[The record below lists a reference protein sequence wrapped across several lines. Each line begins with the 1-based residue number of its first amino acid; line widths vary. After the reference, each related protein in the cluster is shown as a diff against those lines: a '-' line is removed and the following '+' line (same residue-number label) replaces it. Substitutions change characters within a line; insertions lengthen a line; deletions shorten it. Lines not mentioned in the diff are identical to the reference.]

1 LKKAIF
7 LRLISVSTLTVLI
20 FSVVLSFVQQGRYE
34 KDLRQNMLAT
44 LSAAVLSADR
54 TTQAKILAARLSS
67 ACGGIHITVI
77 LPDGTVSADTAV
89 SNLPAENYYNRPEV
103 IQARDEGNGYFQSSS
118 AASGGSY
125 LYVTLRSPENIIYRA
140 ARPVQGLGPRLEQLM
155 PATIAGLVLAILF
168 SFIVA
173 SRTAAS
179 VAKPVENI
187 SSEIMRIHEGDY
199 SVKLKDPEY
208 EELSPLTFSIN
219 SLVRGI
225 VSTLEN
231 LQSEKD
237 KLGFV
242 LDNMK
247 QGLVV
252 IDSDLKIL
260 LCNRTAKVLFNNTG
274 HFTGKPFL
282 HLTHNPKIVS
292 AVENSIK
299 TGVSTIFNIPV
310 DYFDTV
316 YSVSV
321 NHVSASWVNNGSII
335 ILTDV
340 TQSSK
345 MEQMRSEFVA
355 NASHELKTPI
365 TSISGFAELLA
376 SGIITDETQFNDYL
390 QRIVDESTRITALLE
405 DILKLA
411 SLENTVALPKRE
423 PVDLFACAQ
432 QAAKAL
438 MPQAE
443 AGKVTVQVSGEK
455 TMFTADLSDMR
466 HLISNLLENAI
477 KYNKEGGSV
486 KVNVAAAGETAQ
498 ISVAD
503 TGIGIPE
510 KDIPRIF
517 ERFYRVDKGRSRNIG
532 GTGLGLSIVK
542 HIVVLYSGDIQVKS
556 KVGEGTEITVS
567 LPLLPIN

>member
-1 LKKAIF
+1 
-7 LRLISVSTLTVLI
+7 
-20 FSVVLSFVQQGRYE
+20 
-34 KDLRQNMLAT
+34 MLAT
-44 LSAAVLSADR
+44 LTAAVLSADR
-54 TTQAKILAARLSS
+54 TTEPKILAERLSS
-67 ACGGIHITVI
+67 ACGGIRITII
-77 LPDGTVSADTAV
+77 LPDGTVSAD
-89 SNLPAENYYNRPEV
+89 SEMLKLPVENHYNRPEV
-103 IQARDEGNGYFQSSS
+103 KQARAAGKGYSQRDS
-118 AASGGSY
+118 ASLGDSY
-125 LYVTLRSPENIIYRA
+125 LYVALRSPEKTIYRSA
-140 ARPVQGLGPRLEQLM
+140 LPVQGLGPRLEQLM
-155 PATIAGLVLAILF
+155 PATLTGLVLAILF

-179 VAKPVENI
+179 VIKPIEKM
-187 SSEIMRIHEGDY
+187 SAEIMRIREGDY

-208 EELSPLTFSIN
+208 EELSPLTSSIN

-231 LQSEKD
+231 LEGEKD
-237 KLGFV
+237 KLAFV

-260 LCNRTAKVLFNNTG
+260 LCNNTAKALFNNTG

-282 HLTHNPKIVS
+282 HLTHNPKIVL

-299 TGVSTIFNIPV
+299 AGVSTIFNIPV

-321 NHVSASWVNNGSII
+321 NHVSASWLNNGSII

-376 SGIITDETQFNDYL
+376 SGIITDKAQFNDYL
-390 QRIVDESTRITALLE
+390 KRIVDESTRITALLE

-411 SLENTVALPKRE
+411 SLENTVALLKRE
-423 PVDLFACAQ
+423 PVDLLDCAE

-443 AGKVTVQVSGEK
+443 AGKVSIDVSGEK
-455 TMFTADLSDMR
+455 TILTADPSDLR
-466 HLISNLLENAI
+466 HLISNLIENAI

-486 KVNVAAAGETAQ
+486 KVNVSAAGETAH

-517 ERFYRVDKGRSRNIG
+517 ERFYRVDKGHSPNIG

-556 KVGEGTEITVS
+556 KVGEGTEIIVS
-567 LPLLPIN
+567 FPMLSI

>member
-1 LKKAIF
+1 MKKAIF

-20 FSVVLSFVQQGRYE
+20 FSVVLSLMLQGRYE
-34 KDLRQNMLAT
+34 KDLRQNMLTT

-54 TTQAKILAARLSS
+54 TTVPKILAERLSA
-67 ACGGIHITVI
+67 ACAGIRITII
-77 LPDGTVSADTAV
+77 LPDGTVSADTAT
-89 SNLPAENYYNRPEV
+89 SELPLENYYNLPEV
-103 IQARDEGNGYFQSSS
+103 IQARATGKGYFQRHSSTL
-118 AASGGSY
+118 GENY
-125 LYVTLRSPENIIYRA
+125 LYVTLRSPEKTIYRA
-140 ARPVQGLGPRLEQLM
+140 AQPVQGLGPRLQQLM
-155 PATIAGLVLAILF
+155 PATLTGLALAILF

-179 VAKPVENI
+179 VIKPIEKV
-187 SSEIMRIHEGDY
+187 SAEIMKIREGDY

-208 EELSPLTFSIN
+208 EELSPLTSSIN

-231 LQSEKD
+231 LEGEKE

-252 IDSDLKIL
+252 IDSNLKIL
-260 LCNRTAKVLFNNTG
+260 LCNNAAKSLFNNTG
-274 HFTGKPFL
+274 HFTGKPLL
-282 HLTHNPKIVS
+282 HLTHNPKIVT

-299 TGVSTIFNIPV
+299 SGVSTIFNIPV
-310 DYFDTV
+310 DYFEKV

-321 NHVSASWVNNGSII
+321 NHVSASWVDNGSII

-376 SGIITDETQFNDYL
+376 SGIVTDDAQFKDYL

-411 SLENTVALPKRE
+411 SLENTVALLKRE
-423 PVDLFACAQ
+423 PVDLLDCAG
-432 QAAKAL
+432 QAVKAL

-443 AGKVTVQVSGEK
+443 AGKVSIAVSGDK
-455 TMFTADLSDMR
+455 TVLSADPTDMR
-466 HLISNLLENAI
+466 HLISNLIENAI
-477 KYNKEGGSV
+477 KYNKVGGSV
-486 KVNVAAAGETAQ
+486 KVHITSAGETAQ

-517 ERFYRVDKGRSRNIG
+517 ERFYRVDKGRSRSVG

-542 HIVVLYSGDIQVKS
+542 HIVALYSGDIQVKS
-556 KVGEGTEITVS
+556 KIDDGTEIIVS
-567 LPLLPIN
+567 FPMLSI

>member
-1 LKKAIF
+1 
-7 LRLISVSTLTVLI
+7 
-20 FSVVLSFVQQGRYE
+20 
-34 KDLRQNMLAT
+34 
-44 LSAAVLSADR
+44 
-54 TTQAKILAARLSS
+54 
-67 ACGGIHITVI
+67 
-77 LPDGTVSADTAV
+77 
-89 SNLPAENYYNRPEV
+89 
-103 IQARDEGNGYFQSSS
+103 
-118 AASGGSY
+118 
-125 LYVTLRSPENIIYRA
+125 
-140 ARPVQGLGPRLEQLM
+140 
-155 PATIAGLVLAILF
+155 
-168 SFIVA
+168 
-173 SRTAAS
+173 
-179 VAKPVENI
+179 
-187 SSEIMRIHEGDY
+187 
-199 SVKLKDPEY
+199 
-208 EELSPLTFSIN
+208 
-219 SLVRGI
+219 
-225 VSTLEN
+225 
-231 LQSEKD
+231 
-237 KLGFV
+237 
-242 LDNMK
+242 
-247 QGLVV
+247 
-252 IDSDLKIL
+252 L
-260 LCNRTAKVLFNNTG
+260 LCNNTAKALFNNTG

-282 HLTHNPKIVS
+282 HLTHNPKIVT

-299 TGVSTIFNIPV
+299 SGVSAIFNIPV

-321 NHVSASWVNNGSII
+321 NHVSASWIKNGSII

-376 SGIITDETQFNDYL
+376 SGMIKDEAQFNDYL
-390 QRIVDESTRITALLE
+390 HRIVDESTRITALLE

-411 SLENTVALPKRE
+411 SLENTVALLKRE

-432 QAAKAL
+432 QAAKSL

-443 AGKVTVQVSGEK
+443 TGKVFVDVFGEK
-455 TMFTADLSDMR
+455 TVITADPSDMR
-466 HLISNLLENAI
+466 HLISNLIENAI

-486 KVNVAAAGETAQ
+486 KVNVAAAGETAH

-510 KDIPRIF
+510 KDVPRIF
-517 ERFYRVDKGRSRNIG
+517 ERFYRVDKGRSRSIG

-567 LPLLPIN
+567 FPMLSI